1 MKKSIAQYQKAFND
15 VLDKLK
21 SNDYVLAVM
30 VFGSMVTG
38 DLWEESDIDIF
49 VIVEKEPFQIK
60 NIYTEEN
67 GIEIHI
73 KLMSKEKFLQ
83 LHESDLR
90 GGFIHRIF
98 ASSRLVF
105 SKDLEVTNKY
115 NSGRFYPDV
124 DRERWNLVYLGSVIK
139 SIGLCKKYI
148 SNDSIYTAYS
158 LCVRCIEEYAKLYVN
173 SSGYMISKDA
183 MNMAMNLN
191 DEFKDCVEKLFF
203 NNGGSEQVLSDTVA
217 FIQELVNKN
226 LKSYIALLVNF
237 IKDKDTFL
245 SAEDIR
251 VSELF
256 NCFEIE
262 FEEIL
267 NYLFLKN
274 IVKKEKRA
282 YKDSYGNEL
291 IKENVYYV

>member
-73 KLMSKEKFLQ
+73 KLMSKDKFLQ

-148 SNDSIYTAYS
+148 SNDSLYTAYS
-158 LCVRCIEEYAKLYVN
+158 LCVRCIEEYAKLFVN

-203 NNGGSEQVLSDTVA
+203 KNEGSEQVLSDTVA
-217 FIQELVNKN
+217 FIQDSVNKN

-237 IKDKDTFL
+237 IKDEDSFL

-267 NYLFLKN
+267 NYLYLKN
-274 IVKKEKRA
+274 IVKKEKRD

>member
-1 MKKSIAQYQKAFND
+1 MDRSIAQYQKAFND
-15 VLDKLK
+15 ILEKLK
-21 SNDYVLAVM
+21 SNDHVLAVM

-49 VIVEKEPFQIK
+49 VIMGKAPFQIK

-105 SKDLEVTNKY
+105 SKDLEVTTKY
-115 NSGRFYPDV
+115 NNGRYYPDV
-124 DRERWNLVYLGSVIK
+124 DKERWNLVYLGNVIK
-139 SIGLCKKYI
+139 NIGLCKKYI
-148 SNDSIYTAYS
+148 ANDSIYTAYS

-183 MNMAMNLN
+183 MSMAM
-191 DEFKDCVEKLFF
+191 DMSDDFKDCVEKLFF
-203 NNGGSEQVLSDTVA
+203 KSEHSGESLQGTVS
-217 FIQELVNKN
+217 FIQNSVNKN
-226 LKSYIALLVNF
+226 LKSYISLLLNF
-237 IKDKDTFL
+237 MKDRDGFL

-251 VSELF
+251 IDDLF
-256 NCFEIE
+256 NCFDID

-267 NYLFLKN
+267 NYLFKSN
-274 IVKKEKRA
+274 IVKKEKRD
-282 YKDSYGNEL
+282 YKDNVGVEL
-291 IKENVYYV
+291 IKENVYFV

>member
-1 MKKSIAQYQKAFND
+1 MDRSIAQYQKAFND
-15 VLDKLK
+15 ILEKLK
-21 SNDYVLAVM
+21 SNDHVLAVM

-49 VIVEKEPFQIK
+49 VIMGKAPFQIK

-105 SKDLEVTNKY
+105 SKDLEVTTKY
-115 NSGRFYPDV
+115 NNGRYYPDV
-124 DRERWNLVYLGSVIK
+124 DKERWNLVYLGNVIK
-139 SIGLCKKYI
+139 NIGLCKKYI
-148 SNDSIYTAYS
+148 ANDSIYTAYS

-183 MNMAMNLN
+183 MSMAM
-191 DEFKDCVEKLFF
+191 DMSDDFKECVEKLFF
-203 NNGGSEQVLSDTVA
+203 KSEHSAESLQETVS
-217 FIQELVNKN
+217 FIQNSVNKN
-226 LKSYIALLVNF
+226 LKNYISLLLNF
-237 IKDKDTFL
+237 MKDRDDFL

-251 VSELF
+251 IDDLF
-256 NCFEIE
+256 NCFDID

-267 NYLFLKN
+267 NYLFKSN
-274 IVKKEKRA
+274 IVKKEKRD
-282 YKDSYGNEL
+282 YKDNVGVEL
-291 IKENVYYV
+291 IKENVYFV